1 MPAIP
6 RPMPDSASFEP
17 TKSARGFAPGFAP
30 AFEQMSARRLYIFGG
45 IALIAAGL
53 LFGDIFAVFILH
65 QNAARQGEALITASR
80 AVAAGN
86 AAAVNE
92 VFVHLG
98 NVLEDRGT
106 KVDAHVHMI
115 DAGYLTLLLAL
126 VQPYIALSRQT
137 KKSLAV
143 LFIAGA
149 VLLPVGIFLIHYV
162 GITGSPFAAIGWAS
176 VLADFAGALLI
187 VVLIVQAWGFW
198 RYLRSRQLSEPELPA
213 EDSMPRRA
221 LLTGGTILVLLG
233 FLHGAYYAGTLLY
246 EHERMETAIL
256 QRLIN
261 AATAG
266 NLDAATTEVNNFGN
280 LAGARAINIAAHSH
294 IIEFGLLAMLLS
306 FVQPFV
312 FLSEKWK
319 RRWVKLLLGGSV
331 ILPVFVLL
339 ELKLGLLAGGI
350 ADIGGLMVIVALLG
364 MLVGI
369 LRYSGGLDVA
379 ESHSV
384 DAAEGAR

>member
-6 RPMPDSASFEP
+6 RPFPDTAS
-17 TKSARGFAPGFAP
+17 FAP
-30 AFEQMSARRLYIFGG
+30 ANSVPGCAPDFAPMSARRLYIFGG

-65 QNAARQGEALITASR
+65 QNAARQGEALIAASR

-92 VFVHLG
+92 AFSHLG
-98 NVLEDRGT
+98 SMLEDRGT

-115 DAGYLTLLLAL
+115 AAGYLALLLAL

-137 KKSLAV
+137 KQSMAA
-143 LFIAGA
+143 LFISGG

-162 GITGSPFAAIGWAS
+162 GLTGSPFTAIGWAS
-176 VLADFAGALLI
+176 VLADSAGALLI
-187 VVLIVQAWGFW
+187 LILIVQAWGFW
-198 RYLRSRQLSEPELPA
+198 KYLRSRALSEPGLSD

-266 NLDAATTEVNNFGN
+266 NLDAAMTEVNNFGD
-280 LAGARAINIAAHSH
+280 LAGARAVNIAAHSH

-339 ELKLGLLAGGI
+339 ELKFGLLAGGI
-350 ADIGGLMVIVALLG
+350 ADIGGLMVIVGLIG

-379 ESHSV
+379 ENNFA
-384 DAAEGAR
+384 DGAR